1 VKCKKHTKTQR
12 VSAPKCATWAH
23 VRRLFFR
30 AHPQRKT
37 LDKNGFLSL
46 VGRHSPVPK
55 YNITPDKNHPKQNVL
70 RLYNTWSKSP
80 AQTFLLPQ
88 CSCSYIQEKKDSD
101 SSNFFKEYYEC
112 VKNCESKICDI
123 GIGTLLKCP
132 EKVHLN
138 KATYTENKKSTTIP
152 IPSRYAQ

>member
-1 VKCKKHTKTQR
+1 MQETHKNTARQCTKMR
-12 VSAPKCATWAH
+12 H
-23 VRRLFFR
+23 VGT
-30 AHPQRKT
+30 RKAYIFSRPPST
-37 LDKNGFLSL
+37 KNSWQEWIFLSL